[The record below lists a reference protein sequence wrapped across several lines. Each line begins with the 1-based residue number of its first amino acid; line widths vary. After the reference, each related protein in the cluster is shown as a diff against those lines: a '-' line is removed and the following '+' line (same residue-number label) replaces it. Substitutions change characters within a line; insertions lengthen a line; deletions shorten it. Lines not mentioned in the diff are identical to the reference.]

1 MKDFEKEMTNFLEI
15 EIKAKK
21 IIFPHGPFNPG

>member
-1 MKDFEKEMTNFLEI
+1 MLPEI

-21 IIFPHGPFNPG
+21 ISPLLGEKIKLTD